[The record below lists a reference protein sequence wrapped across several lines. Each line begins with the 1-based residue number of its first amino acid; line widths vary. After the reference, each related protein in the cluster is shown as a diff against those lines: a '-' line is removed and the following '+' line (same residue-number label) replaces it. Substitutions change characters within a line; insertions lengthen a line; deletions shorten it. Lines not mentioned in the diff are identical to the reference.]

1 MAYSIR
7 MTDEERGIVN
17 AYAKLQGLSVA
28 ETFKKAVFNE
38 IEDHYDLSVSD
49 SAYQDYLKDPVAYSH
64 EDAWKEIMNDL

>member
-7 MTDEERGIVN
+7 MTEEERGLVN

-38 IEDHYDLSVSD
+38 IEDHYDLVVAE
-49 SAYQDYLKDPVAYSH
+49 SAYQDYLENGKKSRPI
-64 EDAWKEIMNDL
+64 EELWKELDL

>member
-7 MTDEERGIVN
+7 MTEEERGIVD

-38 IEDHYDLSVSD
+38 IEDHYDMMVAET
-49 SAYQDYLKDPVAYSH
+49 AYQEYVANGQKSRPI
-64 EDAWKEIMNDL
+64 EELWEELDL